1 MAGHIYLIG
10 FMASGKSTLGRLLA
24 SAIGRPFIDTDLE
37 IEKRFGASIHQI
49 FTSEGEV
56 AFRRM
61 EKDLLL
67 ELSSRKEDCVIATGG
82 GMVLI
87 DGALDVMKSSGKVF
101 FLKRSLKQILPILR
115 KDNDRPLAINK
126 GKKELYFKYK
136 ARLKTYRKA
145 NFRIYNRNEQTAL
158 HKILNMIK

>member
-1 MAGHIYLIG
+1 M
-10 FMASGKSTLGRLLA
+10 
-24 SAIGRPFIDTDLE
+24 PV
-37 IEKRFGASIHQI
+37 SI
-49 FTSEGEV
+49 
-56 AFRRM
+56 RY
-61 EKDLLL
+61 LLL
-67 ELSSRKEDCVIATGG
+67 KEKSHSEEWKKTSCWNQVDKKEDCVIATGG

-126 GKKELYFKYK
+126 EKKELYFKYK

-158 HKILNMIK
+158 NKILNMIK